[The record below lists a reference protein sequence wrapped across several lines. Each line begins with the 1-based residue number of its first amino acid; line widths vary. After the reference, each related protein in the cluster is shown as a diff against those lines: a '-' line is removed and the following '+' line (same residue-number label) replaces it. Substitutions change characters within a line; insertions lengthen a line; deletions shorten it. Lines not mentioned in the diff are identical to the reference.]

1 MKFLKPNSVSG
12 EIMNLLDEAKE
23 KVIIVSP
30 YCKFDKWY
38 KLVKKLKDLQSR
50 NIEIEFYIR
59 DNEPETL
66 EQVLKIGIVPICIP
80 NLHAKVYL
88 NEKTAIVTSMNLLL
102 SSEINSLDLG
112 YMTSTK
118 EEYLELIDFY
128 ETYLKR
134 NFLSSNDDNH
144 NDDWKDR
151 LLNLL
156 RDKFKKINAF
166 EDENKIFFKTSSNN
180 YEVFIS
186 NEYQRNTLRMTGII
200 SGSEY
205 EYANSIADE
214 LDKNN
219 LVFEIMR
226 GRNRHYDSIWA
237 TLDIN
242 LKASNINDV
251 NNIESRNVVNAVVDY
266 ISQIEEI
273 KEYCYKNR

>member
-66 EQVLKIGIVPICIP
+66 EQVLKIGIVPFCIT

-112 YMTSTK
+112 YMTSSK

-128 ETYLKR
+128 GTYLKR
-134 NFLSSNDDNH
+134 NFLSSNNDNH
-144 NDDWKDR
+144 DDWKDR

-180 YEVFIS
+180 YEVFIY
-186 NEYQRNTLRMTGII
+186 NEYQKNTLRMTGII

-219 LVFEIMR
+219 LTFQVLK

-242 LKASNINDV
+242 LKASNINDL
-251 NNIESRNVVNAVVDY
+251 NNIESENVVNAVVDY
-266 ISQIEEI
+266 ISQVEEI
-273 KEYCYKNR
+273 KEFCYKNR

>member
-112 YMTSTK
+112 YMTSSK

-200 SGSEY
+200 SSSEY

-219 LVFEIMR
+219 LMFEIMR

-266 ISQIEEI
+266 ISQVEEI

>member
-219 LVFEIMR
+219 LVYEIMR

-266 ISQIEEI
+266 ISQVEEI